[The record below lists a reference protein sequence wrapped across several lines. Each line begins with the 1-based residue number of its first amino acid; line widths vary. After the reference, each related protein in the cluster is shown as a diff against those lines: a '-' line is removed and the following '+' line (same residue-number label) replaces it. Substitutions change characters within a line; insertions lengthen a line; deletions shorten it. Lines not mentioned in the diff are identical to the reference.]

1 MRVVGGKA
9 KGRQLKVVPGDTTR
23 PILDR
28 VKTAL
33 FDIIRFEI
41 QDAIVLD
48 VFAGTGAVGIE
59 ALSQG
64 AKHCTFLDLAKAAT
78 KVIKSNVETCELED
92 QAEIRNT
99 DSFKYIRNTSKSFDL
114 IYVAPPQYKTIWVDM
129 MRLLAER
136 PELLNSDGSIIV
148 QIDPKEYEELQL
160 ETMEEIKQKKYGNTT
175 LVFYKLN

>member
-41 QDAIVLD
+41 QDATILD
-48 VFAGTGAVGIE
+48 VFVGTGAVGIE

-64 AKHCTFLDLAKAAT
+64 AKHCTFLDLAKAAA

-114 IYVAPPQYKTIWVDM
+114 IYVAPVSYTH
-129 MRLLAER
+129 L
-136 PELLNSDGSIIV
+136 
-148 QIDPKEYEELQL
+148 
-160 ETMEEIKQKKYGNTT
+160 T
-175 LVFYKLN
+175 LPTKA